1 MGYCVVLITV
11 PDAESGKR
19 IAETLVEERLAAC
32 ANRLPGLLSTYRW
45 QGKVEQA
52 AEELLVV
59 KTREEL
65 VEGLTARVRELHPYT
80 VPEIIALP
88 IVAGSQY
95 YLNWIALETRG

>member
-88 IVAGSQY
+88 IVAGSQD